1 MTEVRAGPYPSLSE
15 VAAVSAQAALDS
27 EIIIVGSG
35 AAGTAAAL
43 QLARLG
49 LRPLMLDVGIRPQEN
64 APRAEG
70 NLYEWRQQHDS
81 FDLQIGDDFRG
92 LSDVITGET
101 GIAKLNAPN
110 AAFVVQDA
118 VALSPVDAT
127 DFDAIQSFAF
137 GGLANAWGAGL
148 YRFVDADLE
157 GFPIRAA
164 DLDPYADVLTREI
177 GISGADDDLTPFFG
191 AARDLL
197 PPLRLSHNAA
207 QVLARYQRVRRRLW
221 ARGIFLGRP
230 RVGAL
235 SLPYDGRPAVD
246 YSNTEFW
253 QEQPYLYTPAL
264 TLKKL
269 IAAGQLDY
277 RSGLLVQRWE
287 ELSDRAVVHA
297 TVLSTGEPVQFSCK
311 TVVLAAGAIATAK
324 IVLRSAGDYTTAL
337 QLLENPAVQ
346 IPFVL
351 PNSIGRGLDT
361 HCFGLTQF
369 NLIWQPSTYGCTA
382 QGSILEIT
390 SPMRA
395 EFYGRFPLS
404 ARANLA
410 LVRELLPAM
419 LVMQLFFPAAIQPP
433 ARFTLQ
439 QSGRLRIHGSPNA
452 IDLPKLKP
460 LLAAMRSL
468 GMWTHSL
475 LIYKPQTGHAIHY
488 AGTLPMRESPE
499 RYECY
504 PDGRLAGSAR
514 VYIAD
519 SACFSAL
526 PAKNMSFGMM
536 CNAMRV
542 AEAAARRLAAGR

>member
-1 MTEVRAGPYPSLSE
+1 MID
-15 VAAVSAQAALDS
+15 VSISDTNVQHA
-27 EIIIVGSG
+27 IIIVGSG

-49 LRPLMLDVGIRPQEN
+49 LRPLMLDVGVRPKEN

-70 NLYEWRQQHDS
+70 NLYEWRRHHDS
-81 FDLQIGDDFRG
+81 FDLHIGDDWRG
-92 LSDVITGET
+92 VSDVITGET

-110 AAFVVQDA
+110 AAFVTQDA

-164 DLDPYADVLTREI
+164 DLDPYADILTREI
-177 GISGADDDLTPFFG
+177 GISGADDDLTSFFG
-191 AARDLL
+191 DASGLL

-207 QVLARYQRVRRRLW
+207 QVLARYQRVRHRLRE
-221 ARGIFLGRP
+221 RGIFLGRP

-235 SLPYDGRPAVD
+235 SVPYDGRPAAD

-253 QEQPYLYTPAL
+253 QDQPYLYTPAL
-264 TLKKL
+264 TLRKL

-277 RSGLLVQRWE
+277 RPGLLVQRWE
-287 ELSDRAVVHA
+287 ELPDGVILHA
-297 TVLSTGEPVQFSCK
+297 IVLSSGEAVQFACK
-311 TVVLAAGAIATAK
+311 AVVLAAGAIGTAK
-324 IVLRSAGDYTTAL
+324 IVLRSVGDYATVL
-337 QLLENPAVQ
+337 PLLENPAVQ

-351 PNSIGRGLDT
+351 PSSIGRRLDT
-361 HCFGLTQF
+361 HCFGLTQL

-410 LVRELLPAM
+410 LVREMLPAM
-419 LVMQLFFPAAIQPP
+419 LVMQLFFPGAIQPA
-433 ARFTLQ
+433 ARLSLLQ
-439 QSGRLRIHGSPNA
+439 NGRLSIQGHANVVEVRRLA
-452 IDLPKLKP
+452 P
-460 LLAAMRSL
+460 LCSAMRSL
-468 GMWTHSL
+468 GMWTHPF

-488 AGTLPMRESPE
+488 AGTLPMRASPG
-499 RYECY
+499 RYECH
-504 PDGRLAGSAR
+504 PDGRLAGSQR
-514 VYIAD
+514 VYVAD

-542 AEAAARRLAAGR
+542 AEAAARQASGSA